1 MSVPKDLAADHALLV
16 EAVEEAGALARRFF
30 ETGFKSWEKYPD
42 DPVSEADIAVDKL
55 LRERLSAARPDYG
68 WRSEEST
75 AQRGQGARTW
85 VVDPIDGTRAFVAK
99 KPEFA
104 VSLALMEGARPVAGA
119 VFNPATDEL
128 FEAVRGGGARRN
140 GQAMRA
146 SRRTDLAGAK
156 LLASQRT
163 FERNRWIER
172 TPGASFHY
180 MNSIAYRMAR
190 VAAGDFEA
198 AISMTEKND
207 WDIAAAHLLLEEAGA
222 CCTAVSGD
230 RLSYDVPGARLPSVL
245 AAAPGVHGMLVGML
259 KSRG

>member
-1 MSVPKDLAADHALLV
+1 MSIARDLAADHALLI

-55 LRERLSAARPDYG
+55 LRERLLAARPDYG

-75 AQRGQGARTW
+75 AQKGSGARTW

-104 VSLALMEGARPVAGA
+104 VSLALMEAGRPVAGA

-140 GQAMRA
+140 GQVMRA
-146 SRRTDLAGAK
+146 SIRTDLSSAR

-163 FERNRWIER
+163 FEKNRWIER

-207 WDIAAAHLLLEEAGA
+207 WDVAAAHLLLEEAGA
-222 CCTAVSGD
+222 CCSAVTGEA
-230 RLSYDVPGARLPSVL
+230 LSYAVAGARLPSVL
-245 AAAPGVHGMLVGML
+245 ASAPGVHDILVGML
-259 KSRG
+259 KSRA

>member
-1 MSVPKDLAADHALLV
+1 MSIATDLAADHALLID
-16 EAVEEAGALARRFF
+16 AVEEAGALARRFF
-30 ETGFKSWEKYPD
+30 DTGFKSWEKYPD

-55 LRERLSAARPDYG
+55 LRERLLAARPDYG

-75 AQRGQGARTW
+75 ARKGSGARTW
-85 VVDPIDGTRAFVAK
+85 VLDPIDGTRAFVAK

-104 VSLALMEGARPVAGA
+104 VSLALMEGGLPVAGA

-128 FEAVRGGGARRN
+128 FEAIRGGGARRN
-140 GQAMRA
+140 GQVMRA
-146 SRRTDLAGAK
+146 STRTDLSGAR

-207 WDIAAAHLLLEEAGA
+207 WDVAAAHLLLEEAGA
-222 CCTAVSGD
+222 CCTAVT
-230 RLSYDVPGARLPSVL
+230 GAALGYAEPATRLPSVL
-245 AAAPGVHGMLVGML
+245 AAASGVHDLLVGML
-259 KSRG
+259 KSKV